1 MAATPPPAS
10 IPASAADLYPPGPAE
25 VPADLLVPTP
35 AYQRHAYLAI
45 ACVLG
50 FLAAYLAFT
59 GWLVWMTIHG
69 FALAFGGPKLH
80 FGLLIVSA
88 CAGLLAAFLL
98 KSLFFIKRAP
108 QIDALEITAAD
119 EPQLFAFLHQLAD
132 EAKAPRPHRVFIS
145 HDVNAA
151 VFYDISLLNFIFPSK
166 KNLALGLGLVN
177 ALTLSEL
184 KAVLAHEL
192 GHFAQRTMAIGRWVY
207 IAMQITGQLVNR
219 RDGFDNALVQLT
231 RFDLRVAW
239 IGWLMQ
245 LVVWATRS
253 LMETASLGV
262 VVAHRALGREMER
275 QADLVAVSL
284 TGSDALVHA
293 LYKLSAADQAL
304 GYALQHMEKE
314 AKEGRAV
321 SDVLALQS
329 RTLERMRDVL
339 CDPMHGQVPPLPGD
353 GAAASHRVFT
363 AQLAYPPK
371 MWETHPPSDE
381 RERNAKRRYLPAAL
395 DERSAWVLFRD
406 AEALRAKV
414 TANRYI
420 EGKRP
425 KETAPLEETLATLDA
440 SLAEP
445 FYDPSYRG
453 AYLGR
458 SPVREAALA
467 QHLYGEEPAQGELP
481 AELAALYPES
491 LRATIVR
498 RDELLD
504 ERAMLRA
511 IEHGVLKAST
521 GKRLLYRGK
530 EHARRELPGLLAQT
544 EKELD
549 EVEAQLAAH
558 DRRCRT
564 AHLAA
569 ARALGAEWAGWE
581 AHLRGTLAL
590 LHYADHRERD
600 LDDAIGVLDNVIS
613 VALADGKVSDRERQ
627 RVLAAAHETYGALAL
642 VHEQAKEVELGP
654 ELARR
659 LDKGSWAEVLG
670 ELELPEPALEHLGDW
685 LAAIHSWAGSASHE
699 LMRLRRAALATLL
712 EAERTVA
719 AAAHA
724 APPGEPQP
732 APAPPPAAPA
742 RYRAFSSKDVRP
754 RQTKLGWWDRFA
766 TADGWLPATL
776 RFTAAGA
783 IVGAAVW
790 LGVTLNHD
798 AEERAG
804 AVAWGGGPDRPV
816 SGRSRLHLG
825 TVTVYNGLERP
836 VVVQV
841 GERRAA
847 LAAHQGARLAVRP
860 ELAVELFAQTV
871 DGERIEGFVQQIEP
885 GQGYLYNVANA
896 APVELWK
903 RQGALGRPEQLD
915 RRWMPLD
922 ARALLG
928 PPPPAGERSPNG
940 MPFGIAAPAR
950 LDAELARALVPR
962 TPQGQAQLVAMAES
976 HARWD
981 GLDAAGLLGWLRLLR
996 ALDAARADEVLA
1008 ELRGKAPD
1016 DLSLRLVELEA
1027 ARGPRLA
1034 QLCAEAEGGAQRDP
1048 DAALLAALCK
1058 APAQRA
1064 AALLAAAATWPDHP
1078 WLAAR
1083 AGQVLAARRQ
1093 WAAAQA
1099 MLEKARH
1106 RLPGAGL
1113 ELALARLRR
1122 ASTPAGE
1129 AADLSDLVDDEPH
1142 LSWLLVRPDAEGMTG
1157 DRQRFHASLGRGDW
1171 EVAELQANQ
1180 TGDRELWWMLA
1191 ASEGPARAAAEAL
1204 PALAAREV
1212 ERLAAT
1218 RELGAA
1224 AALYGLAVRLGK
1236 RDAEALRERVRQ
1248 EAPALDAFL
1257 GELARGE
1264 ARPGSPG
1271 DKALLT
1277 ADLLAQA
1284 AGYLAAAVALGDACP
1299 AGWRRLAKQLL
1310 LPAERPA
1317 LR

>member
-1 MAATPPPAS
+1 M
-10 IPASAADLYPPGPAE
+10 
-25 VPADLLVPTP
+25 PADLLVPTP
-35 AYQRHAYLAI
+35 AYKRHAYLAI

-59 GWLVWMTIHG
+59 GWLVWMTVHG
-69 FALAFGGPKLH
+69 LALAFGGPRLLI
-80 FGLLIVSA
+80 GLLIVSA
-88 CAGLLAAFLL
+88 CAGLLAAFLI
-98 KSLFFIKRAP
+98 KSLFFVKRAP
-108 QIDALEITAAD
+108 ELDALEISAAE

-132 EAKAPRPHRVFIS
+132 EAKAPRPHRVFLS

-166 KNLALGLGLVN
+166 KNLTLGLGLVN

-239 IGWLMQ
+239 LGWLMQ

-293 LYKLSAADQAL
+293 LYKLSAADHAL

-314 AKEGRAV
+314 AREGRAV
-321 SDVLALQS
+321 HDVLALQS

-339 CDPMHGQVPPLPGD
+339 CDPMHGRVPPLPRD

-381 RERNAKRRYLPAAL
+381 RERNAKRRYLAAPL

-406 AEALRAKV
+406 PDALRAKV
-414 TANRYI
+414 TAHRYI

-425 KETAPLEETLATLDA
+425 AHTAPLEETLATLDA

-445 FYDPSYRG
+445 FYDPRYRG

-467 QHLYGEEPAQGELP
+467 QHLYGEEPAQSELP

-491 LRATIVR
+491 LRAIIVR

-530 EHARRELPGLLAQT
+530 EHPRRELPALLAQT
-544 EKELD
+544 EQELD
-549 EVEAQLAAH
+549 EVEAQLATH

-581 AHLRGTLAL
+581 AYLRGALAL
-590 LHYADHRERD
+590 LHYADHREQD
-600 LDDAIGVLDNVIS
+600 LDDAIAMLDNVIA
-613 VALADGKVSDRERQ
+613 VALADGKVSDNERQ
-627 RVLAAAHETYGALAL
+627 RVLAAAEEVYGALAL

-659 LDKGSWAEVLG
+659 LDTGSWAELLG
-670 ELELPEPALEHLGDW
+670 ELELPAPSQEQLGDW
-685 LAAIHSWAGSASHE
+685 LAAIHSWAGSASRE
-699 LMRLRRAALATLL
+699 LMRLRRAALASLL

-724 APPGEPQP
+724 APHGEPQP
-732 APAPPPAAPA
+732 APAPPPAPPP
-742 RYRAFSSKDVRP
+742 RYRAFSKQDERP

-766 TADGWLPATL
+766 TADGWFPATL

-783 IVGAAVW
+783 IVAAAVW
-790 LGVTLNHD
+790 LGVTLNRD
-798 AEERAG
+798 AEELAG
-804 AVAWGGGPDRPV
+804 AASRGDRHGYADGPGF
-816 SGRSRLHLG
+816 GRQRRA
-825 TVTVYNGLERP
+825 TVTVYNGLDRSIL
-836 VVVQV
+836 VQA
-841 GERRAA
+841 GDQRAA
-847 LAAHQGARLAVRP
+847 LAAHQGARLSVRP
-860 ELAVELFAQTV
+860 AVAVELTAATM
-871 DGERIEGFVQQIEP
+871 DGERIEGFVQQLEP

-896 APVELWK
+896 APVQLWK
-903 RQGALGRPEQLD
+903 GEGASGPPDRLS
-915 RRWMPLD
+915 RRWTPVD

-928 PPPPAGERSPNG
+928 PPLPPGERSPSG
-940 MPFGIAAPAR
+940 TPFGMTVLDR
-950 LDAELARALVPR
+950 LDADVARTLLWPSQEGR
-962 TPQGQAQLVAMAES
+962 AQLAEMAES

-981 GLDAAGLLGWLRLLR
+981 GVDSAGLLGWLRLVH
-996 ALDAARADEVLA
+996 ALDAVKSDELLA
-1008 ELRGKAPD
+1008 ELRRKAPA
-1016 DLSLRLVELEA
+1016 DLLLRAFEIETANGPRFRQLCDAA
-1027 ARGPRLA
+1027 ARGA
-1034 QLCAEAEGGAQRDP
+1034 KGDP
-1048 DAALLAALCK
+1048 DEHFAAALCQ
-1058 APAQRA
+1058 PPPQRDA
-1064 AALLAAAATWPDHP
+1064 AFLAGIARWPDHP
-1078 WLAAR
+1078 WLVAR
-1083 AGQVLAARRQ
+1083 AGEAQAARHR
-1093 WAAAQA
+1093 WAEAQA
-1099 MLEKARH
+1099 LLEKARH
-1106 RLPGAGL
+1106 RLPKMGI
-1113 ELALARLRR
+1113 ELLLARLRR
-1122 ASTPAGE
+1122 VSAPEGE
-1129 AADLSDLVDDEPH
+1129 AADVSDLFDDEP
-1142 LSWLLVRPDAEGMTG
+1142 LLPWLLVRGESEATTSPRSLFFE
-1157 DRQRFHASLGRGDW
+1157 SLGRGDW
-1171 EVAELQANQ
+1171 DVAELQANL

-1191 ASEGPARAAAEAL
+1191 TSEGPAGDAAAAL
-1204 PALAAREV
+1204 PALAGREL
-1212 ERLAAT
+1212 ERPVAT
-1218 RELGAA
+1218 RELRSA

-1236 RDAEALRERVRQ
+1236 PDDAAALRARVRQ
-1248 EAPALDAFL
+1248 DAPALDAFL
-1257 GELARGE
+1257 GEVARGK

-1277 ADLLAQA
+1277 ADLVAQA
-1284 AGYLAAAVALGDACP
+1284 AGYLSAAVALGDACP
-1299 AGWRRLAKQLL
+1299 AEWRRLAKQLL